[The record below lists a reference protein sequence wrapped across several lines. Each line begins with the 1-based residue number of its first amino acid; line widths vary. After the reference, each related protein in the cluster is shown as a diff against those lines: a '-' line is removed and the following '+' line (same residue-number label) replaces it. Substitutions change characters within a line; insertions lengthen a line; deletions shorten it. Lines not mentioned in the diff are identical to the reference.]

1 MALNLVSPGVKIRE
15 VDLTIGRVESSTD
28 QVGAIVGPFEMGPV
42 NTPILITNEQ
52 ELISTFGKPIS
63 SDGQYEYWLSA
74 SNYLSY
80 GGILRV
86 LRSDGSNLNNSNS
99 AVSYASTTVK
109 ITSYEDYQN
118 SHLNDTQ
125 WRWAAK
131 NPGSWANNLKVC
143 VIDSFADQIITG
155 IVTSATPVN
164 TFSQAASSTGSIGI
178 TTTLITGISTTG
190 IQTSQVVRSDYSGI
204 LVTPTTVVGIASTSN
219 GLGTITLSNTTL
231 NADAISGITFK
242 FGTVVTTLTG
252 SAIQVGMAVTQSLVD
267 VSYVNDGGTISS
279 FNGYLRGVVTGVGN
293 SSISVK
299 ITDRVDSNL
308 TGFIL
313 NGEGPI
319 STPID
324 YKKNSPLNSFA
335 TPTAYPLFVKSSN
348 GVDVVSFTAVA
359 PYFNTG
365 ICSDWYDQQTLGLSN
380 STVYWNSVAEKPGTS
395 QYGSERNCKN
405 DEVHVV
411 VVDDTGSVTGV
422 PGNIIEKFVGLSK
435 ASDGRL
441 IPSQDNYYKNIIADS
456 SSYVFAGLQESGSGS
471 SITLVSGSTTSY
483 TVTTGVWGSST
494 QNTKFNVV
502 GAKTYNLSGGTDY
515 SGTNNIGG
523 YQATLA
529 NINSGYSIFGSTEY
543 KIDFLINGPSGG
555 STMVESQAKANSL
568 IAIANQRKDCIA
580 VISPHRS
587 GVINVSNS
595 TTQTD
600 NVITFFEGLTSSSY
614 AVFDSGY
621 KYMFDRFNNKFE
633 YVACN
638 ADIAGLMA
646 RTSVNNFP
654 WFSPAGAAR
663 GALNNVVKLAYNPSQ
678 TQRDALYS
686 KRVNP
691 IISSQGAGFILFG
704 DKTALGYASA
714 FDRINVRRLFLTLQ
728 SQIEVAARAQLFE
741 FNDLITRTNFINI
754 VDPYLR
760 DVQSKRGITN
770 YVLVCDESNNTPD
783 IIDANQFRA
792 DIFVQPARSINYI
805 GLTFVATRTG
815 ISFSE
820 VIGNV

>member
-1 MALNLVSPGVKIRE
+1 MTLNLVSPGVKIRE

-28 QVGAIVGPFEMGPV
+28 QVGAIAGPFEMGPV

-99 AVSYASTTVK
+99 AVSFASTTVK

-143 VIDSFADQIITG
+143 VIDSFADQTISGIITG
-155 IVTSATPVN
+155 ATPVSG
-164 TFSQAASSTGSIGI
+164 FSQAASASGSIGI

-204 LVTPTTVVGIASTSN
+204 LFEPTTVVGIASTSN
-219 GLGTITLSNTTL
+219 GLGSIQLSNATI
-231 NADAISGITFK
+231 NQDSISGITFR
-242 FGTVVTTLTG
+242 FGTVTTSLVG
-252 SAIQVGMAVTQSLVD
+252 PVIQVGFAVTQALNNVT
-267 VSYVNDGGTISS
+267 YAKEDGTVGT
-279 FNGYLRGVVTGVGN
+279 FNGYLRGVITGIGN
-293 SSISVK
+293 SSVHVK
-299 ITDRVDSNL
+299 ITDRVAIGG
-308 TGFIL
+308 TF
-313 NGEGPI
+313 ETPI
-319 STPID
+319 STQTT
-324 YKKNSPLNSFA
+324 YSKKSNLNSF
-335 TPTAYPLFVKSSN
+335 SSPS
-348 GVDVVSFTAVA
+348 VSPVTVNT
-359 PYFNTG
+359 NTG
-365 ICSDWYDQQTLGLSN
+365 SQVVFYSAGISSDWYDNQTLSTSN
-380 STVYWNSVAEKPGTS
+380 STIYWNSVAEKPGTT

-405 DEVHVV
+405 DEVHII

-483 TVTTGVWGSST
+483 TVTTGVWGSTT

-515 SGTNNIGG
+515 SGTNNVGG

-529 NINSGYSIFGSTEY
+529 NITSGYSVFDSTEY

-587 GVINVSNS
+587 GIVNVSNS

-678 TQRDALYS
+678 AQRDALYS